1 MEEIDAL
8 IVQLRTC
15 PEGDRAPI
23 IAQLTEHASGARG
36 DVVREHLSRA
46 ARSEVLEIQWELEDI
61 VEATSPAPPTPPTPE
76 PEPEPEAEPV
86 DPNQPIL
93 VYDDPRGLRLYKT
106 PADQWIAL
114 QVDPATGQP
123 RQMEL
128 MPEQVTHLKAQLLGS
143 PYWVN
148 Q

>member
-61 VEATSPAPPTPPTPE
+61 VEATSPAPPTPRPVTYT
-76 PEPEPEAEPV
+76 AEHTAGSFSFARFTLN
-86 DPNQPIL
+86 DGCTLNIM
-93 VYDDPRGLRLYKT
+93 LY
-106 PADQWIAL
+106 A
-114 QVDPATGQP
+114 
-123 RQMEL
+123 R
-128 MPEQVTHLKAQLLGS
+128 
-143 PYWVN
+143 
-148 Q
+148 